1 MMMKKI
7 RNLCG
12 TIFLG
17 FCLWW
22 LPNGNRMK
30 DGASQQLARVTCA
43 AFLLLLCMSD
53 FSLRNRG
60 NQTTLFFERY
70 VGPAS
75 ARSLAAM
82 RISCSVLL
90 LTFTSDHMTSPLAAT
105 AQVPRW
111 MCRPTGIIRLLNE
124 CGVLG
129 GLFEDARSLWRLE
142 QLTRAALGC
151 VAMGLGTP
159 VVAPC
164 ASILWL
170 FYGGV
175 LRAYNTW
182 RGHSFIAAWW
192 TLVVLAWRG
201 GAADAASLDSC
212 LCALYEDAK
221 LANVARGRWWTAGR
235 SSHWNRRFSRP
246 LPHTHATEL
255 ARAADR
261 GWTRFLVTLIF
272 ANNYL
277 MAGLSKLCASGVA
290 WASGDNLKA
299 KLLQTTL
306 TQTSFG
312 CYLTLF
318 CRRFPD
324 TFFGA
329 LGACG
334 LYGEIAMGLVPFFS
348 FAKLLLPI
356 AMWGMHVSIAALQH
370 IIFVDLLFFIPAWYI
385 WHVIDRNP
393 GKLRPLAHAQHPW
406 DWTQWVDDIHACWL
420 KARAFSQGPRLFQA
434 TPRESAAILDNN
446 HLKDKNLPDLPEDL
460 PTPKA
465 VVLDA
470 NPSLP
475 HEDIIHAGARQTL
488 LFMLVFLGVWTRGA
502 EWFPYNAFRMFAG
515 WTSRPILYERY
526 IALGGD
532 GSRIR
537 NFHYHE
543 IHPALNR
550 KRLVE
555 AFNRCADE
563 PESADCCV

>member
-1 MMMKKI
+1 MMKKI

-434 TPRESAAILDNN
+434 TPASPR
-446 HLKDKNLPDLPEDL
+446 
-460 PTPKA
+460 
-465 VVLDA
+465 
-470 NPSLP
+470 
-475 HEDIIHAGARQTL
+475 
-488 LFMLVFLGVWTRGA
+488 
-502 EWFPYNAFRMFAG
+502 PY
-515 WTSRPILYERY
+515 
-526 IALGGD
+526 
-532 GSRIR
+532 
-537 NFHYHE
+537 
-543 IHPALNR
+543 
-550 KRLVE
+550 
-555 AFNRCADE
+555 
-563 PESADCCV
+563 

>member
-1 MMMKKI
+1 
-7 RNLCG
+7 
-12 TIFLG
+12 
-17 FCLWW
+17 
-22 LPNGNRMK
+22 
-30 DGASQQLARVTCA
+30 
-43 AFLLLLCMSD
+43 
-53 FSLRNRG
+53 
-60 NQTTLFFERY
+60 
-70 VGPAS
+70 
-75 ARSLAAM
+75 
-82 RISCSVLL
+82 
-90 LTFTSDHMTSPLAAT
+90 
-105 AQVPRW
+105 
-111 MCRPTGIIRLLNE
+111 
-124 CGVLG
+124 
-129 GLFEDARSLWRLE
+129 
-142 QLTRAALGC
+142 
-151 VAMGLGTP
+151 
-159 VVAPC
+159 
-164 ASILWL
+164 
-170 FYGGV
+170 
-175 LRAYNTW
+175 
-182 RGHSFIAAWW
+182 
-192 TLVVLAWRG
+192 
-201 GAADAASLDSC
+201 
-212 LCALYEDAK
+212 
-221 LANVARGRWWTAGR
+221 
-235 SSHWNRRFSRP
+235 
-246 LPHTHATEL
+246 
-255 ARAADR
+255 
-261 GWTRFLVTLIF
+261 
-272 ANNYL
+272 
-277 MAGLSKLCASGVA
+277 
-290 WASGDNLKA
+290 
-299 KLLQTTL
+299 
-306 TQTSFG
+306 
-312 CYLTLF
+312 
-318 CRRFPD
+318 
-324 TFFGA
+324 
-329 LGACG
+329 
-334 LYGEIAMGLVPFFS
+334 MGLVPFFS

-446 HLKDKNLPDLPEDL
+446 HLKDKKLPDLPEDL